1 MRLMLTTLAAILLLC
16 NAARADAP
24 ELDFVDPTDQAY
36 KFLGSL
42 LQAGYLPDYP
52 SNYLEDHPVL
62 TRYEFAQATI
72 CCLDNFIHQDD
83 SNAEI
88 LAESLRANFN
98 TELIN
103 WTGLSSLYGPVAP
116 LSETE
121 MPDKRPEIGARRADQ
136 LFPSD
141 HWANQAI
148 GILADNCRAN
158 TRTKLKDKMLLQPWT
173 YSETAAA
180 VIDLANNL
188 SADSDPALIP
198 LVDSLVCLLQ
208 PDIRYLLS
216 VRADKNLYYTDWA
229 IRHSVSLEECRK
241 HDPYFDLPPEPV
253 WMLSQEIP
261 VDSFLYPLLDYA
273 QNAGFL
279 PNFVPGYWQN
289 RNGSQ
294 TFEELFLANDIL
306 KLTIHE
312 DGSAIDRLVSN
323 VLVEAQRNL
332 ESSENFDDRSN
343 VCFIG
348 DMRKYRNS
356 GITDLW
362 DSWPGEALL
371 KLQERGY
378 LTNLPVSSYH
388 SVTGKTRLEMSIVV
402 GKLLSEL
409 NADSPLDIKI
419 LGETLRREYSDL
431 LPDWAP
437 LSEQD

>member
-1 MRLMLTTLAAILLLC
+1 
-16 NAARADAP
+16 
-24 ELDFVDPTDQAY
+24 
-36 KFLGSL
+36 
-42 LQAGYLPDYP
+42 
-52 SNYLEDHPVL
+52 
-62 TRYEFAQATI
+62 
-72 CCLDNFIHQDD
+72 
-83 SNAEI
+83 
-88 LAESLRANFN
+88 
-98 TELIN
+98 
-103 WTGLSSLYGPVAP
+103 
-116 LSETE
+116 
-121 MPDKRPEIGARRADQ
+121 
-136 LFPSD
+136 
-141 HWANQAI
+141 
-148 GILADNCRAN
+148 
-158 TRTKLKDKMLLQPWT
+158 MLLQPWT